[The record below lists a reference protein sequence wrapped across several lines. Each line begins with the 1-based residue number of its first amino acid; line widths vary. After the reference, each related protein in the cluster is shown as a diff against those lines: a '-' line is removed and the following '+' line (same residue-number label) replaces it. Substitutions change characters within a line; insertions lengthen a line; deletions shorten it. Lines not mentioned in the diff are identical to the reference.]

1 MSIVFDISYCELF
14 NIITHM
20 YIFDTFVKEVK
31 NLTKKLQL
39 LQMLLEIFFGKHF
52 VIKRIDCGHHKW

>member
-14 NIITHM
+14 NIITHV